1 MIGKGTNKKSM
12 AYVDNVAEF
21 IIYALKQNNNNLSI
35 YNYVDKPD
43 FTMNELV
50 LHAKSYLEVLALASE
65 FHYFWSL
72 RWVFI

>member
-1 MIGKGTNKKSM
+1 MIGKGTIKNLWVC
-12 AYVDNVAEF
+12 VDNVAEF

-50 LHAKSYLEVLALASE
+50 TCKKSYLEVLALASE
-65 FHYFWSL
+65 FHYFLVS
-72 RWVFI
+72 